1 MLYKSLICIQGYD
14 NGLRHAAISGAV
26 YLLLLVLGL
35 LFGGGSFIWV
45 PGILLAPVL
54 LLSCRRR
61 LGDGGRNP
69 WLSLI
74 ALLPWLIL
82 LLALST
88 DQAGSY
94 LIGALVLALALHAG
108 LALLPGGSRG
118 RGARSKRDYVQGY
131 CGPVPL
137 SAERKSKIRRVEPT
151 LGSDVH
157 GYSDNH
163 AQGYSDNQAH
173 GYADDHA
180 QGYSD
185 DHVYQSSDHDDNQ
198 PHHSGAGYIAAG
210 QQPEHPLSQAH
221 EPASFAA
228 ANSDHDIS
236 HDAISYGPGRSRYFD
251 SAPTEVD
258 TSAID
263 TEPGW
268 HTEKQ
273 ARHKVN
279 SAEPGVDDEVD
290 RTGSLSVLLLSWRD
304 AVLQLWQRLGSLSA
318 AQRKGLAIAA
328 LVTALLGLGLIIWL
342 LWPQAEPNDA
352 SGRETTE
359 IAAATSDRVTVRLPD
374 SFNLSL
380 DGDLLRMSWLGDTD
394 APGPLWDLAT
404 AKGDRRC
411 AELVFNNGTGYRP
424 MSVVIGDNGKVE
436 AAFSPLDS
444 QVIVQDMARRGSVKL
459 CGYDFSLKGSQ
470 AALGYVPAFRQ
481 LIE

>member
-88 DQAGSY
+88 DQDSSY

-108 LALLPGGSRG
+108 LALLPGGNRG

-151 LGSDVH
+151 LGSDV
-157 GYSDNH
+157 
-163 AQGYSDNQAH
+163 QGYSDNQ
-173 GYADDHA
+173 A

-198 PHHSGAGYIAAG
+198 PHHSGAGYSAAG
-210 QQPEHPLSQAH
+210 QQPEHPLSPAP

-251 SAPTEVD
+251 SAPTEGD
-258 TSAID
+258 TSAIG

-268 HTEKQ
+268 YTDKQ

-279 SAEPGVDDEVD
+279 STEPGFDDEVD

-304 AVLQLWQRLGSLSA
+304 AVLQLWQRLGGLSA

-359 IAAATSDRVTVRLPD
+359 IAAETSDRVTVRLPD
-374 SFNLSL
+374 SFSLSL

-470 AALGYVPAFRQ
+470 AALGSVPAFRQ

>member
-1 MLYKSLICIQGYD
+1 MYKSLICIQGYD

-88 DQAGSY
+88 DQDSSY

-108 LALLPGGSRG
+108 LVLLPGGNRG

-137 SAERKSKIRRVEPT
+137 SAERKTKIRRVEPT

-157 GYSDNH
+157 GYSDN
-163 AQGYSDNQAH
+163 
-173 GYADDHA
+173 HA

-198 PHHSGAGYIAAG
+198 PHHSGAGYSAAG
-210 QQPEHPLSQAH
+210 QQPGHPLSQAP

-268 HTEKQ
+268 HTDKQ

-279 SAEPGVDDEVD
+279 GAEPGFDDDEVD

-304 AVLQLWQRLGSLSA
+304 AILQLWQRLGSLSA
-318 AQRKGLAIAA
+318 VQRKGLAITV

-342 LWPQAEPNDA
+342 LWPQAEPNEA

-359 IAAATSDRVTVRLPD
+359 IAAETSDRVTVRLPD
-374 SFNLSL
+374 SFSLSL

-470 AALGYVPAFRQ
+470 AALGSVPAFRQ

>member
-26 YLLLLVLGL
+26 YFLLLVLGL
-35 LFGGGSFIWV
+35 LSGGGSFIWL

-61 LGDGGRNP
+61 LGDGGLNP

-82 LLALST
+82 LLTLGSG
-88 DQAGSY
+88 QEGSY

-163 AQGYSDNQAH
+163 AQGYSD
-173 GYADDHA
+173 
-180 QGYSD
+180 
-185 DHVYQSSDHDDNQ
+185 DHVYQSSDLDNNK
-198 PHHSGAGYIAAG
+198 PHHSSAGYSAAG
-210 QQPEHPLSQAH
+210 QQLEHPLSQAY

-268 HTEKQ
+268 HTDKQ

-279 SAEPGVDDEVD
+279 SAESGFDDEVD

-304 AVLQLWQRLGSLSA
+304 AVMQLWQRLGGFSA
-318 AQRKGLAIAA
+318 AQRKGFAIAA

-352 SGRETTE
+352 SGRDETTE
-359 IAAATSDRVTVRLPD
+359 IVAETSDRVTVRLPD
-374 SFNLSL
+374 SFSLSL

-470 AALGYVPAFRQ
+470 AALGSVPAFRQ
-481 LIE
+481 FIE

>member
-14 NGLRHAAISGAV
+14 NGLRHAAICGAV

-163 AQGYSDNQAH
+163 AQGYSD
-173 GYADDHA
+173 
-180 QGYSD
+180 
-185 DHVYQSSDHDDNQ
+185 DHVYQSSDLDNNK
-198 PHHSGAGYIAAG
+198 PHHSGAGYSAAG
-210 QQPEHPLSQAH
+210 QQLEHPLSQAY

-268 HTEKQ
+268 HTDKQ

-279 SAEPGVDDEVD
+279 STEPGFDDEVD

-304 AVLQLWQRLGSLSA
+304 AGMQLWQRLGSLSA
-318 AQRKGLAIAA
+318 AQRNGLAIAA

-352 SGRETTE
+352 SGREATE
-359 IAAATSDRVTVRLPD
+359 IAAETSDRVTVRLPD
-374 SFNLSL
+374 SFSLSL

-470 AALGYVPAFRQ
+470 AALGSVPAFRQ

>member
-45 PGILLAPVL
+45 LGILLAPVL

-88 DQAGSY
+88 DQDSSY

-108 LALLPGGSRG
+108 LALLPGGNRG

-137 SAERKSKIRRVEPT
+137 SAERKTKIRRVEPT

-157 GYSDNH
+157 GYADN
-163 AQGYSDNQAH
+163 
-173 GYADDHA
+173 HA

-185 DHVYQSSDHDDNQ
+185 DHVYQSSDHDNNQ
-198 PHHSGAGYIAAG
+198 PHHSGAGYSATG
-210 QQPEHPLSQAH
+210 QQPEHPMSPAP

-268 HTEKQ
+268 HTDKQ

-279 SAEPGVDDEVD
+279 STEPGVDDEVD

-304 AVLQLWQRLGSLSA
+304 AILQLWQRLGGLSA
-318 AQRKGLAIAA
+318 AQRKGLAITA

-359 IAAATSDRVTVRLPD
+359 IAAETSDRVTVRLPD
-374 SFNLSL
+374 SFSLSL

-470 AALGYVPAFRQ
+470 AALGSVPAFRQ

>member
-88 DQAGSY
+88 DQDSSY

-108 LALLPGGSRG
+108 LALLPGGNRG

-163 AQGYSDNQAH
+163 AQGYSD
-173 GYADDHA
+173 
-180 QGYSD
+180 
-185 DHVYQSSDHDDNQ
+185 DHVYQSSDLDNNK
-198 PHHSGAGYIAAG
+198 PHHSSAGYSAAG
-210 QQPEHPLSQAH
+210 QQLEHPLSQAY

-268 HTEKQ
+268 HTDKQ

-279 SAEPGVDDEVD
+279 STEPGVDDEVD

-328 LVTALLGLGLIIWL
+328 LVTALLGLGLSIWL
-342 LWPQAEPNDA
+342 LWPQAEPNEA

-470 AALGYVPAFRQ
+470 AALGSVPAFRQ

>member
-108 LALLPGGSRG
+108 LALLPGGNRG

-157 GYSDNH
+157 GYADN
-163 AQGYSDNQAH
+163 
-173 GYADDHA
+173 HA

-185 DHVYQSSDHDDNQ
+185 DHVYQSSDHDDNK
-198 PHHSGAGYIAAG
+198 PHNSGAGYNAAG
-210 QQPEHPLSQAH
+210 QQPGHPLSQAP

-236 HDAISYGPGRSRYFD
+236 HEAISYGPGRSRYFD
-251 SAPTEVD
+251 SAPTEGD
-258 TSAID
+258 ISAID

-268 HTEKQ
+268 HTDKQ

-279 SAEPGVDDEVD
+279 SAEPGVDDDEVD

-304 AVLQLWQRLGSLSA
+304 AILQLWQRLGSLSA

-328 LVTALLGLGLIIWL
+328 LVTALFGLGLIIWL

-359 IAAATSDRVTVRLPD
+359 IAAETSDRVTVRLPD
-374 SFNLSL
+374 SFSLSL

-470 AALGYVPAFRQ
+470 AALGSVPAFRQ

>member
-88 DQAGSY
+88 DQDSSY

-108 LALLPGGSRG
+108 LALLPGGNRG

-151 LGSDVH
+151 LGSDV
-157 GYSDNH
+157 
-163 AQGYSDNQAH
+163 QGYSDNQ
-173 GYADDHA
+173 A

-198 PHHSGAGYIAAG
+198 PHHSGAGYSAAG
-210 QQPEHPLSQAH
+210 QQPEHPLSQAY

-251 SAPTEVD
+251 SAPTEGD

-268 HTEKQ
+268 YTDKQ

-279 SAEPGVDDEVD
+279 SAEPGFDDEVD

-304 AVLQLWQRLGSLSA
+304 AILQLWQRLGSLSA
-318 AQRKGLAIAA
+318 AQRKGLAIAT

-352 SGRETTE
+352 SGREATE
-359 IAAATSDRVTVRLPD
+359 IAAETSDRVTVRLPD
-374 SFNLSL
+374 SFSLSL

-444 QVIVQDMARRGSVKL
+444 QVIVQDMARRGSVKF

-470 AALGYVPAFRQ
+470 AALGSVPAFRQ

>member
-88 DQAGSY
+88 DQDSSY

-108 LALLPGGSRG
+108 LALLPGGNRG

-151 LGSDVH
+151 LGSDV
-157 GYSDNH
+157 
-163 AQGYSDNQAH
+163 QGYSDNQ
-173 GYADDHA
+173 A

-198 PHHSGAGYIAAG
+198 PHHSGAGYSAAG
-210 QQPEHPLSQAH
+210 QQPGHPLSQAY

-251 SAPTEVD
+251 SVPTEGD
-258 TSAID
+258 ISAID

-268 HTEKQ
+268 YTDKQ

-279 SAEPGVDDEVD
+279 SAEPGFDDDEVD

-304 AVLQLWQRLGSLSA
+304 AILQLWQRLGGLSA

-359 IAAATSDRVTVRLPD
+359 IAAETSDRVTVRLPD
-374 SFNLSL
+374 SFSLSL

-470 AALGYVPAFRQ
+470 AALGSVPAFRQ

>member
-35 LFGGGSFIWV
+35 LLGGGSFIWV

-88 DQAGSY
+88 DQDSSY

-108 LALLPGGSRG
+108 LALLPGGNRG

-137 SAERKSKIRRVEPT
+137 SAERKTKIRRVEPT

-163 AQGYSDNQAH
+163 AQGYSD
-173 GYADDHA
+173 
-180 QGYSD
+180 
-185 DHVYQSSDHDDNQ
+185 DHVYQSSDLDNNK
-198 PHHSGAGYIAAG
+198 PHHSSAGYSAAG
-210 QQPEHPLSQAH
+210 QQLEHPLSQAY

-268 HTEKQ
+268 HTDKQ

-279 SAEPGVDDEVD
+279 STEPGFDDEVD

-318 AQRKGLAIAA
+318 AQRNGLAIAA

-352 SGRETTE
+352 SGREATE
-359 IAAATSDRVTVRLPD
+359 IAAETSDRVTVRLPD
-374 SFNLSL
+374 SFSLSL

-470 AALGYVPAFRQ
+470 AALGSVPAFRQ

>member
-26 YLLLLVLGL
+26 YFLLLVLGL
-35 LFGGGSFIWV
+35 LSGGGSFIWL

-61 LGDGGRNP
+61 LGDGGLNP

-82 LLALST
+82 LLTLGSG
-88 DQAGSY
+88 QEGSY
-94 LIGALVLALALHAG
+94 LIGALVLALALHTG
-108 LALLPGGSRG
+108 LALLPGGNRS
-118 RGARSKRDYVQGY
+118 RGARSQRDYVQGY

-137 SAERKSKIRRVEPT
+137 SAARKNKIRRVEPT
-151 LGSDVH
+151 LGGTSV
-157 GYSDNH
+157 
-163 AQGYSDNQAH
+163 
-173 GYADDHA
+173 
-180 QGYSD
+180 
-185 DHVYQSSDHDDNQ
+185 
-198 PHHSGAGYIAAG
+198 SGAEREPEPELAPDYAAERG
-210 QQPEHPLSQAH
+210 
-221 EPASFAA
+221 AA
-228 ANSDHDIS
+228 EYNAVHDLS

-251 SAPTEVD
+251 SAPTEGD
-258 TSAID
+258 ASAID

-268 HTEKQ
+268 HTDKQ
-273 ARHKVN
+273 ARHKGN
-279 SAEPGVDDEVD
+279 GAEPGFDDEID

-304 AVLQLWQRLGSLSA
+304 AVMLLWQRLGGFSA
-318 AQRKGLAIAA
+318 AQRKGFAIAA

-342 LWPQAEPNDA
+342 LWPQAEPNEA

-359 IAAATSDRVTVRLPD
+359 IAAETSDRVTVRLPD
-374 SFNLSL
+374 SFSLSL

-470 AALGYVPAFRQ
+470 AALGSVPAFRQ
-481 LIE
+481 FIE

>member
-1 MLYKSLICIQGYD
+1 MLYQSLICIQGYD
-14 NGLRHAAISGAV
+14 NGQRHAAISGAV
-26 YLLLLVLGL
+26 YFLLLVLGL
-35 LFGGGSFIWV
+35 LSGGGSFIWL
-45 PGILLAPVL
+45 PGVLLAPVL

-61 LGDGGRNP
+61 LGDGGLNP

-82 LLALST
+82 LLTL
-88 DQAGSY
+88 GSGQEGVY
-94 LIGALVLALALHAG
+94 LIGALVLALALHTG
-108 LALLPGGSRG
+108 LALLPGES
-118 RGARSKRDYVQGY
+118 RGARSQRDYVQGY

-137 SAERKSKIRRVEPT
+137 SAARKNKIRRVEPT
-151 LGSDVH
+151 LGGASVSGPEREPEPEFAPGNAAERGAAEYNAVH
-157 GYSDNH
+157 D
-163 AQGYSDNQAH
+163 
-173 GYADDHA
+173 
-180 QGYSD
+180 
-185 DHVYQSSDHDDNQ
+185 
-198 PHHSGAGYIAAG
+198 
-210 QQPEHPLSQAH
+210 L
-221 EPASFAA
+221 
-228 ANSDHDIS
+228 S

-251 SAPTEVD
+251 SAPTEGD
-258 TSAID
+258 TSAIE

-268 HTEKQ
+268 HTDKQ

-279 SAEPGVDDEVD
+279 SAEPGFDDEVD

-304 AVLQLWQRLGSLSA
+304 AGMQLWQRLGGFSA

-328 LVTALLGLGLIIWL
+328 LVTALLGLGMIIWL
-342 LWPQAEPNDA
+342 LWPQAEPNEA
-352 SGRETTE
+352 SGNDETTE
-359 IAAATSDRVTVRLPD
+359 IAAETSDWVTVRLPD
-374 SFNLSL
+374 SFSLSL

-394 APGPLWDLAT
+394 APGPLWDLTT

-459 CGYDFSLKGSQ
+459 CGYDFSLKGSL
-470 AALGYVPAFRQ
+470 AALGSVPAFRQ

>member
-1 MLYKSLICIQGYD
+1 MYKSLICIQGYD
-14 NGLRHAAISGAV
+14 NGLRHAAICGAV

-163 AQGYSDNQAH
+163 AQGYSD
-173 GYADDHA
+173 
-180 QGYSD
+180 
-185 DHVYQSSDHDDNQ
+185 DHVYQSSDLDNNK
-198 PHHSGAGYIAAG
+198 PHHSGAGYSAAG
-210 QQPEHPLSQAH
+210 QQLEHPLSQAY

-268 HTEKQ
+268 HTDKQ

-279 SAEPGVDDEVD
+279 STEPGFDDEVD

-304 AVLQLWQRLGSLSA
+304 AGMQLWQRLGSLSA
-318 AQRKGLAIAA
+318 AQRNGLAIAA

-352 SGRETTE
+352 SGREATE
-359 IAAATSDRVTVRLPD
+359 IAAETSDRVTVRLPD
-374 SFNLSL
+374 SFSLSL

-470 AALGYVPAFRQ
+470 AALGSVPAFRQ

>member
-1 MLYKSLICIQGYD
+1 MYKSLICIQGYD

-88 DQAGSY
+88 DQDSSY

-108 LALLPGGSRG
+108 LALLPGGNRG

-151 LGSDVH
+151 LGSDVQ
-157 GYSDNH
+157 GFSDN
-163 AQGYSDNQAH
+163 
-173 GYADDHA
+173 HA

-198 PHHSGAGYIAAG
+198 PHHSGAGYSAAG
-210 QQPEHPLSQAH
+210 QQPGHPLSQAY

-236 HDAISYGPGRSRYFD
+236 HDAISYGPGRSRHFD
-251 SAPTEVD
+251 SVPTEGD
-258 TSAID
+258 ISAID

-268 HTEKQ
+268 YTDKQ

-279 SAEPGVDDEVD
+279 SAEPGFDDDEVD

-304 AVLQLWQRLGSLSA
+304 AILQLWQRLGGLSA
-318 AQRKGLAIAA
+318 AKRKGLAIAA

-359 IAAATSDRVTVRLPD
+359 IAAETSDRVTVRLPD
-374 SFNLSL
+374 SFSLSL

-470 AALGYVPAFRQ
+470 AALGSVPAFRQ

>member
-1 MLYKSLICIQGYD
+1 MYKSLICIQGYD

-45 PGILLAPVL
+45 LGILLAPVL

-88 DQAGSY
+88 DQDSSY

-108 LALLPGGSRG
+108 LALLPGGNRG

-137 SAERKSKIRRVEPT
+137 SAERKTKIRRVEPT

-157 GYSDNH
+157 GYADN
-163 AQGYSDNQAH
+163 
-173 GYADDHA
+173 HA

-185 DHVYQSSDHDDNQ
+185 DHVYQSSDHDNNK
-198 PHHSGAGYIAAG
+198 PHHSGAGYSATG
-210 QQPEHPLSQAH
+210 QQPEHPMSPAP

-268 HTEKQ
+268 HTDKQ

-279 SAEPGVDDEVD
+279 STEPGVDDEVD

-304 AVLQLWQRLGSLSA
+304 AILQLWQRLGGLSA
-318 AQRKGLAIAA
+318 AQRKGLAITA

-359 IAAATSDRVTVRLPD
+359 IAAETSDRVTVRLPD
-374 SFNLSL
+374 SFSLSL

-470 AALGYVPAFRQ
+470 AALGSVPAFRQ

>member
-1 MLYKSLICIQGYD
+1 MLYQSLICIQGYD

-35 LFGGGSFIWV
+35 LSGGGSFIWL
-45 PGILLAPVL
+45 PGVLLAPVL

-61 LGDGGRNP
+61 LGDGGLNP

-82 LLALST
+82 LLTL
-88 DQAGSY
+88 GSGQEGGY
-94 LIGALVLALALHAG
+94 LIGALVLALALHTG
-108 LALLPGGSRG
+108 LALLPGESRD
-118 RGARSKRDYVQGY
+118 ARSQRDYVQGY

-137 SAERKSKIRRVEPT
+137 SAARKNKIRRVEPT
-151 LGSDVH
+151 LGGNSV
-157 GYSDNH
+157 
-163 AQGYSDNQAH
+163 
-173 GYADDHA
+173 
-180 QGYSD
+180 
-185 DHVYQSSDHDDNQ
+185 
-198 PHHSGAGYIAAG
+198 SGAEREREPEPEFAPGNAAERG
-210 QQPEHPLSQAH
+210 
-221 EPASFAA
+221 AA
-228 ANSDHDIS
+228 EYNAVHDLS

-251 SAPTEVD
+251 SAPTEGD
-258 TSAID
+258 TSAIN
-263 TEPGW
+263 TEPDW
-268 HTEKQ
+268 HTDKQ
-273 ARHKVN
+273 AKHKVN
-279 SAEPGVDDEVD
+279 GAEPGFDDEVD

-304 AVLQLWQRLGSLSA
+304 AGMQLWQRLGGFSA

-328 LVTALLGLGLIIWL
+328 LVTALLGLGMIIWL
-342 LWPQAEPNDA
+342 LWPQAEPNEA
-352 SGRETTE
+352 SGNDETTE
-359 IAAATSDRVTVRLPD
+359 IAAETSDRVTVRLPD
-374 SFNLSL
+374 SFSLSL

-459 CGYDFSLKGSQ
+459 CGYDFSLKGSL
-470 AALGYVPAFRQ
+470 AALGSVPAFRQ

>member
-26 YLLLLVLGL
+26 YFLLLVLGL
-35 LFGGGSFIWV
+35 LSGGGSFIWL

-61 LGDGGRNP
+61 LGDGGLNP

-82 LLALST
+82 LLTLGSG
-88 DQAGSY
+88 QEGSY
-94 LIGALVLALALHAG
+94 LIGALVLALALHTG
-108 LALLPGGSRG
+108 LALLPGGNRG
-118 RGARSKRDYVQGY
+118 RGARSQRDYVQGY

-137 SAERKSKIRRVEPT
+137 SAERKNKIRRVEPT
-151 LGSDVH
+151 LGGASVLEPEPEL
-157 GYSDNH
+157 
-163 AQGYSDNQAH
+163 AP
-173 GYADDHA
+173 GYAA
-180 QGYSD
+180 ERGATEYNA
-185 DHVYQSSDHDDNQ
+185 VHD
-198 PHHSGAGYIAAG
+198 
-210 QQPEHPLSQAH
+210 L
-221 EPASFAA
+221 
-228 ANSDHDIS
+228 S

-251 SAPTEVD
+251 SAPSDGDASE
-258 TSAID
+258 IN

-268 HTEKQ
+268 HTDKQ

-279 SAEPGVDDEVD
+279 SAESGFDDEVD

-304 AVLQLWQRLGSLSA
+304 AVMQLWQRLGGFSA
-318 AQRKGLAIAA
+318 AQSKGFAIAA

-352 SGRETTE
+352 SGRDETTE
-359 IAAATSDRVTVRLPD
+359 IVAETSDRVTVRLPD
-374 SFNLSL
+374 SFSLSL

-470 AALGYVPAFRQ
+470 AALGSVPAFRQ
-481 LIE
+481 FIE

>member
-88 DQAGSY
+88 DQDSSY

-108 LALLPGGSRG
+108 LALLPGGNRG

-157 GYSDNH
+157 GYADN
-163 AQGYSDNQAH
+163 
-173 GYADDHA
+173 HA

-198 PHHSGAGYIAAG
+198 PHHSGAGYSAAG
-210 QQPEHPLSQAH
+210 QQPEHPLSQAP

-251 SAPTEVD
+251 SAPTEGD
-258 TSAID
+258 ISAID

-268 HTEKQ
+268 HTDKQ

-304 AVLQLWQRLGSLSA
+304 AILQLWQRLGGLSA

-328 LVTALLGLGLIIWL
+328 LVTALFGLGLIIWL

-470 AALGYVPAFRQ
+470 AALGSVPAFRQ

>member
-1 MLYKSLICIQGYD
+1 MYKSLICIQGYD

-88 DQAGSY
+88 DQDSSY

-108 LALLPGGSRG
+108 LALLPGGNRG

-151 LGSDVH
+151 LGSDV
-157 GYSDNH
+157 
-163 AQGYSDNQAH
+163 QGYSDNQ
-173 GYADDHA
+173 A

-198 PHHSGAGYIAAG
+198 PHHSGAGYSAAG
-210 QQPEHPLSQAH
+210 QQPEHPLSQAY

-251 SAPTEVD
+251 SAPTEGD
-258 TSAID
+258 ISAID

-268 HTEKQ
+268 YTDKQ

-279 SAEPGVDDEVD
+279 SAEPGFDDEVD

-304 AVLQLWQRLGSLSA
+304 AILQLWQRLGGLSA

-328 LVTALLGLGLIIWL
+328 LVTALFGLGLIIWL

-352 SGRETTE
+352 SGREATE
-359 IAAATSDRVTVRLPD
+359 IAAETSDRVTVRLPD
-374 SFNLSL
+374 SFSLSL

-470 AALGYVPAFRQ
+470 AALGSVPAFRQ

>member
-14 NGLRHAAISGAV
+14 NGLRHAAICGAV

-88 DQAGSY
+88 DQDSSY

-108 LALLPGGSRG
+108 LALLPGGNRG

-151 LGSDVH
+151 LGSDV
-157 GYSDNH
+157 
-163 AQGYSDNQAH
+163 QGYSDNQ
-173 GYADDHA
+173 A

-198 PHHSGAGYIAAG
+198 PHHSGAGYSAAG
-210 QQPEHPLSQAH
+210 QQPEHPLSQAY

-251 SAPTEVD
+251 SAPTEGD

-268 HTEKQ
+268 YTDKQ

-279 SAEPGVDDEVD
+279 SAEPGFDDEVD

-304 AVLQLWQRLGSLSA
+304 AILQLWQRLGSLSA
-318 AQRKGLAIAA
+318 AQRKGLAIAT

-352 SGRETTE
+352 SGREATE
-359 IAAATSDRVTVRLPD
+359 IAAETSDRVTVRLPD
-374 SFNLSL
+374 SFSLSL

-470 AALGYVPAFRQ
+470 AALGSVPAFRQ

>member
-1 MLYKSLICIQGYD
+1 M
-14 NGLRHAAISGAV
+14 
-26 YLLLLVLGL
+26 
-35 LFGGGSFIWV
+35 
-45 PGILLAPVL
+45 
-54 LLSCRRR
+54 
-61 LGDGGRNP
+61 
-69 WLSLI
+69 SLI

-88 DQAGSY
+88 DQDGIY

-108 LALLPGGSRG
+108 LALLPGGNRG

-185 DHVYQSSDHDDNQ
+185 DHVYQSSDLDNNQ
-198 PHHSGAGYIAAG
+198 PHHSSAGYSAAG
-210 QQPEHPLSQAH
+210 QQPEHPLSQAY

-268 HTEKQ
+268 YTDKQ

-279 SAEPGVDDEVD
+279 SAEPGFDDEVD

-318 AQRKGLAIAA
+318 AQRNGLAIAA

-352 SGRETTE
+352 SGREATE
-359 IAAATSDRVTVRLPD
+359 IAAETSDRVTVRLPD
-374 SFNLSL
+374 SFSLSL

-394 APGPLWDLAT
+394 ALAPCGIWLPPRAIAAAPSWCSTMALAIGPCRSLSAIT
-404 AKGDRRC
+404 AR
-411 AELVFNNGTGYRP
+411 
-424 MSVVIGDNGKVE
+424 
-436 AAFSPLDS
+436 
-444 QVIVQDMARRGSVKL
+444 
-459 CGYDFSLKGSQ
+459 
-470 AALGYVPAFRQ
+470 
-481 LIE
+481 

>member
-14 NGLRHAAISGAV
+14 NGLRHAVISGAV

-88 DQAGSY
+88 DQDSSY

-108 LALLPGGSRG
+108 LALLPGGSRS

-163 AQGYSDNQAH
+163 AQGYSD
-173 GYADDHA
+173 
-180 QGYSD
+180 
-185 DHVYQSSDHDDNQ
+185 DHVYQSSDLDNNK
-198 PHHSGAGYIAAG
+198 PHHSSAGYSAAG
-210 QQPEHPLSQAH
+210 QQLEHPLSPAY

-268 HTEKQ
+268 HTDKQ

-279 SAEPGVDDEVD
+279 STEPGFDDEVD

-318 AQRKGLAIAA
+318 AQRNGLAIAA

-359 IAAATSDRVTVRLPD
+359 IAAETSDRVTVRLPD
-374 SFNLSL
+374 SFSLSL

-470 AALGYVPAFRQ
+470 AALGSVPAFRQ

>member
-1 MLYKSLICIQGYD
+1 MYKSLICIQGYD

-88 DQAGSY
+88 DQDSSY

-108 LALLPGGSRG
+108 LALLPGGNRG

-151 LGSDVH
+151 LGSDV
-157 GYSDNH
+157 
-163 AQGYSDNQAH
+163 QGYSDNQ
-173 GYADDHA
+173 A

-198 PHHSGAGYIAAG
+198 PHHSGAGYSAAG
-210 QQPEHPLSQAH
+210 QQPEHPLSQAY

-251 SAPTEVD
+251 SAPTEGD

-268 HTEKQ
+268 YTDKQ

-279 SAEPGVDDEVD
+279 SAEPGFDDEVD

-304 AVLQLWQRLGSLSA
+304 AILQLWQRLGSLSA
-318 AQRKGLAIAA
+318 AQRKGLAIAT

-352 SGRETTE
+352 SGREATE
-359 IAAATSDRVTVRLPD
+359 IAAETSDRVTVRLPD
-374 SFNLSL
+374 SFSLSL

-444 QVIVQDMARRGSVKL
+444 QVIVQDMARRGSVKF

-470 AALGYVPAFRQ
+470 AALGSVPAFRQ

>member
-163 AQGYSDNQAH
+163 AQGYSD
-173 GYADDHA
+173 
-180 QGYSD
+180 
-185 DHVYQSSDHDDNQ
+185 DHVYQSSDLDNNK
-198 PHHSGAGYIAAG
+198 PHHSSAGYSAAG
-210 QQPEHPLSQAH
+210 QQLEHPLSQAY

-268 HTEKQ
+268 HTDKQ

-279 SAEPGVDDEVD
+279 STEPGFDDEVD

-318 AQRKGLAIAA
+318 AQRNGLAIAA

-352 SGRETTE
+352 SGREATE

-374 SFNLSL
+374 SFSLSL

-470 AALGYVPAFRQ
+470 AALGSVPAFRQ

>member
-88 DQAGSY
+88 DQDSSY

-108 LALLPGGSRG
+108 LALLPGGNRG

-151 LGSDVH
+151 LGSDVQ
-157 GYSDNH
+157 GFSDN
-163 AQGYSDNQAH
+163 
-173 GYADDHA
+173 HA

-198 PHHSGAGYIAAG
+198 PHHSGAGYSAAG
-210 QQPEHPLSQAH
+210 QQPGHPLSQAY

-251 SAPTEVD
+251 SVPTEGD
-258 TSAID
+258 ISAID

-268 HTEKQ
+268 YTDKQ

-279 SAEPGVDDEVD
+279 SAEPGFDDDEVD

-304 AVLQLWQRLGSLSA
+304 AILQLWQRLGGLSA

-359 IAAATSDRVTVRLPD
+359 IAAETSDRVTVRLPD
-374 SFNLSL
+374 SFSLSL

-470 AALGYVPAFRQ
+470 AALGSVPAFRQ

>member
-1 MLYKSLICIQGYD
+1 MYKSLICIQGYD

-163 AQGYSDNQAH
+163 AQGYSD
-173 GYADDHA
+173 
-180 QGYSD
+180 
-185 DHVYQSSDHDDNQ
+185 DHVYQSSDLDNNK
-198 PHHSGAGYIAAG
+198 PHHSSAGYSAAG
-210 QQPEHPLSQAH
+210 QQLEHPLSQAY

-268 HTEKQ
+268 HTDKQ

-279 SAEPGVDDEVD
+279 STEPGFDDEVD

-318 AQRKGLAIAA
+318 AQRNGLAIAA

-352 SGRETTE
+352 SGREATE

-374 SFNLSL
+374 SFSLSL

-470 AALGYVPAFRQ
+470 AALGSVPAFRQ

>member
-163 AQGYSDNQAH
+163 AQGYSD
-173 GYADDHA
+173 
-180 QGYSD
+180 
-185 DHVYQSSDHDDNQ
+185 DHVYQSSDLDNNK
-198 PHHSGAGYIAAG
+198 PHHSSAGYSAAG
-210 QQPEHPLSQAH
+210 QQLEHPLSQAY

-268 HTEKQ
+268 HTDKQ

-279 SAEPGVDDEVD
+279 STEPGFDDEVD

-318 AQRKGLAIAA
+318 AQRNGLAIAA

-352 SGRETTE
+352 SGREATE
-359 IAAATSDRVTVRLPD
+359 IAAETSDRVTVRLPD
-374 SFNLSL
+374 SFSLSL

-470 AALGYVPAFRQ
+470 AALGSVPAFRQ

>member
-163 AQGYSDNQAH
+163 AQGYSD
-173 GYADDHA
+173 
-180 QGYSD
+180 
-185 DHVYQSSDHDDNQ
+185 DHVYQSSDLDNNK
-198 PHHSGAGYIAAG
+198 PHHSSAGYSAAG
-210 QQPEHPLSQAH
+210 QPLEHPLSQAY

-268 HTEKQ
+268 HTDKQ

-279 SAEPGVDDEVD
+279 STEPGFDDEVD

-318 AQRKGLAIAA
+318 AQRNGLAIAA

-352 SGRETTE
+352 SGREATE
-359 IAAATSDRVTVRLPD
+359 IAAETSDRVTVRLPD
-374 SFNLSL
+374 SFSLSL

-470 AALGYVPAFRQ
+470 AALGSVPAFRQ

>member
-88 DQAGSY
+88 DQDSSY

-108 LALLPGGSRG
+108 LVLLPGGNRG

-137 SAERKSKIRRVEPT
+137 SAERKTKIRRVEPT

-157 GYSDNH
+157 GYSDN
-163 AQGYSDNQAH
+163 
-173 GYADDHA
+173 HA

-198 PHHSGAGYIAAG
+198 PHHSGAGYSAAG
-210 QQPEHPLSQAH
+210 QQPGHPLSQAP

-268 HTEKQ
+268 HTDKQ

-279 SAEPGVDDEVD
+279 GAEPGFDDDEVD

-304 AVLQLWQRLGSLSA
+304 AILQLWQRLGSLSA
-318 AQRKGLAIAA
+318 VQRKGLAITV

-342 LWPQAEPNDA
+342 LWPQAEPNEA

-359 IAAATSDRVTVRLPD
+359 IAAETSDRVTVRLPD
-374 SFNLSL
+374 SFSLSL

-470 AALGYVPAFRQ
+470 AALGSVPAFRQ

>member
-88 DQAGSY
+88 DQDGSY

-108 LALLPGGSRG
+108 LALLPGGNRG

-151 LGSDVH
+151 LGGDVH
-157 GYSDNH
+157 GYADN
-163 AQGYSDNQAH
+163 
-173 GYADDHA
+173 HA

-185 DHVYQSSDHDDNQ
+185 DHVYQSSDHDNNK
-198 PHHSGAGYIAAG
+198 PHHSGAGYSATG
-210 QQPEHPLSQAH
+210 QQPEHPMSPAP

-268 HTEKQ
+268 HTDKQ

-279 SAEPGVDDEVD
+279 STEPGVDDEVD

-304 AVLQLWQRLGSLSA
+304 AVLQFWQRLGSLSA
-318 AQRKGLAIAA
+318 AQRKGLAITA

-359 IAAATSDRVTVRLPD
+359 IAAETSDRVTVRLPD
-374 SFNLSL
+374 SFSLSL

-394 APGPLWDLAT
+394 APGPLWDLAS

-470 AALGYVPAFRQ
+470 AALGSVPAFRQ

>member
-163 AQGYSDNQAH
+163 AQGYSD
-173 GYADDHA
+173 
-180 QGYSD
+180 
-185 DHVYQSSDHDDNQ
+185 DHVYQSSDLDNNK
-198 PHHSGAGYIAAG
+198 PHHSGAGYSAAG
-210 QQPEHPLSQAH
+210 QQPEHPLSQAY

-251 SAPTEVD
+251 SAPTEGD
-258 TSAID
+258 ISAID

-268 HTEKQ
+268 YTDKQ

-279 SAEPGVDDEVD
+279 SAEPGFDDEVD

-318 AQRKGLAIAA
+318 AQRNGLAIAA

-352 SGRETTE
+352 SGREATE
-359 IAAATSDRVTVRLPD
+359 IAAETSDRVTVRLPD
-374 SFNLSL
+374 SFSLSL
-380 DGDLLRMSWLGDTD
+380 DGYLLRMSWLGDTD

-470 AALGYVPAFRQ
+470 AALGSVPAFRQ

>member
-88 DQAGSY
+88 DQDSSY
-94 LIGALVLALALHAG
+94 LIGALVLALVLHAG
-108 LALLPGGSRG
+108 LALLPGGNRG

-151 LGSDVH
+151 LGSDV
-157 GYSDNH
+157 
-163 AQGYSDNQAH
+163 QGYSDNQ
-173 GYADDHA
+173 A

-198 PHHSGAGYIAAG
+198 PHHSGAGYSAAG
-210 QQPEHPLSQAH
+210 QQPEHPLSQAY

-251 SAPTEVD
+251 SAPTEGD
-258 TSAID
+258 ISAID

-268 HTEKQ
+268 YTDKQ

-279 SAEPGVDDEVD
+279 SAEPGFDDEVD

-304 AVLQLWQRLGSLSA
+304 AILQLWQWLGGLSA

-470 AALGYVPAFRQ
+470 AALGSVPAFRQ

>member
-1 MLYKSLICIQGYD
+1 MYKSLICIQGYD
-14 NGLRHAAISGAV
+14 NGLRHAAISGTV

-163 AQGYSDNQAH
+163 TQGYSDN
-173 GYADDHA
+173 HA
-180 QGYSD
+180 QSYSD
-185 DHVYQSSDHDDNQ
+185 DHVYQSSDLDNNK
-198 PHHSGAGYIAAG
+198 PHHSSAGYSAAG
-210 QQPEHPLSQAH
+210 QQLEHPLSQAY

-251 SAPTEVD
+251 SAPTEGD
-258 TSAID
+258 ISAIE

-279 SAEPGVDDEVD
+279 SAEPGFDDDEVD

-304 AVLQLWQRLGSLSA
+304 AILQLWQRLGGLSA

-359 IAAATSDRVTVRLPD
+359 IAAETSDRVTVRLPD
-374 SFNLSL
+374 SFSLSL

-444 QVIVQDMARRGSVKL
+444 QVIVQDMARRGSVQL

-470 AALGYVPAFRQ
+470 AALGSVPAFRQ

>member
-163 AQGYSDNQAH
+163 AQGYSD
-173 GYADDHA
+173 
-180 QGYSD
+180 
-185 DHVYQSSDHDDNQ
+185 DHVYQSSDLDNNK
-198 PHHSGAGYIAAG
+198 PHHSGAGYSAAG
-210 QQPEHPLSQAH
+210 QQPEHPLSQAY

-251 SAPTEVD
+251 SAPTEGD
-258 TSAID
+258 ISAID

-268 HTEKQ
+268 YTDKQ

-279 SAEPGVDDEVD
+279 SAEPGFDDEVD

-318 AQRKGLAIAA
+318 AQRNGLAIAA

-352 SGRETTE
+352 SGREATE
-359 IAAATSDRVTVRLPD
+359 IAAETSDRVTVRLPD
-374 SFNLSL
+374 SFSLSL

-470 AALGYVPAFRQ
+470 AALGSVPAFRQ

>member
-26 YLLLLVLGL
+26 YFLLLVLGL

-108 LALLPGGSRG
+108 LALLPGGNRG

-137 SAERKSKIRRVEPT
+137 SAERKTKIRRVEPT

-163 AQGYSDNQAH
+163 AQGYSDNQA
-173 GYADDHA
+173 
-180 QGYSD
+180 QG
-185 DHVYQSSDHDDNQ
+185 
-198 PHHSGAGYIAAG
+198 
-210 QQPEHPLSQAH
+210 
-221 EPASFAA
+221 FAA

-251 SAPTEVD
+251 SVPTEVD

-268 HTEKQ
+268 HTDKQ

-279 SAEPGVDDEVD
+279 STEPGVDDEVD

-304 AVLQLWQRLGSLSA
+304 AVLQFWQRLGSLSA
-318 AQRKGLAIAA
+318 AQRKGLAITA

-374 SFNLSL
+374 SFSLSL

-470 AALGYVPAFRQ
+470 AALGSVPAFRQ

>member
-88 DQAGSY
+88 DQDSSY

-108 LALLPGGSRG
+108 LVLLPGGNRG

-163 AQGYSDNQAH
+163 AQGYSD
-173 GYADDHA
+173 
-180 QGYSD
+180 
-185 DHVYQSSDHDDNQ
+185 DHVYQSSDLDNNK
-198 PHHSGAGYIAAG
+198 PHHSSAGYSAAG
-210 QQPEHPLSQAH
+210 QQLEHPLSQAY

-268 HTEKQ
+268 HTDKQ

-279 SAEPGVDDEVD
+279 SAEPGFDDEVD

-304 AVLQLWQRLGSLSA
+304 AILQLWQRLGSLSA
-318 AQRKGLAIAA
+318 AQRKGLAITA

-470 AALGYVPAFRQ
+470 AALGSVPAFRQ

>member
-1 MLYKSLICIQGYD
+1 MYKSLICIQGYD

-35 LFGGGSFIWV
+35 LLGGGSFIWV

-151 LGSDVH
+151 LGSDV
-157 GYSDNH
+157 
-163 AQGYSDNQAH
+163 QGYSDNQAH

-185 DHVYQSSDHDDNQ
+185 DHVYQSSDLDNNK
-198 PHHSGAGYIAAG
+198 PHHSSAGYSAAG
-210 QQPEHPLSQAH
+210 QQPERPLSQAY
-221 EPASFAA
+221 ELASFAA

-251 SAPTEVD
+251 SAPTEGD

-268 HTEKQ
+268 HTDKQ

-279 SAEPGVDDEVD
+279 STEPGFDDEVD

-304 AVLQLWQRLGSLSA
+304 AVLQFWQRLGGLSA
-318 AQRKGLAIAA
+318 AQRKGLAITA

-359 IAAATSDRVTVRLPD
+359 IAAETSDRVTVRLPD

-380 DGDLLRMSWLGDTD
+380 DGDLLGMSWLGDTD

-470 AALGYVPAFRQ
+470 AALGSVPAFRQ

>member
-26 YLLLLVLGL
+26 YFLLLVLGL
-35 LFGGGSFIWV
+35 LSGGGSFIWL

-61 LGDGGRNP
+61 LGDGGLNP

-82 LLALST
+82 LLTLGSG
-88 DQAGSY
+88 QEGSY
-94 LIGALVLALALHAG
+94 LIGALVLALALHTG
-108 LALLPGGSRG
+108 LALLPGGNRG
-118 RGARSKRDYVQGY
+118 RGARSQRDYVQGY

-137 SAERKSKIRRVEPT
+137 SAARKNKIRRVEPT
-151 LGSDVH
+151 LGGTSV
-157 GYSDNH
+157 
-163 AQGYSDNQAH
+163 
-173 GYADDHA
+173 
-180 QGYSD
+180 
-185 DHVYQSSDHDDNQ
+185 
-198 PHHSGAGYIAAG
+198 SGAEREPEPELAPDYATERGAA
-210 QQPEHPLSQAH
+210 EYNAV
-221 EPASFAA
+221 
-228 ANSDHDIS
+228 HDLS

-251 SAPTEVD
+251 SAPTEGD
-258 TSAID
+258 ASAID

-268 HTEKQ
+268 HTDKQ
-273 ARHKVN
+273 ARHKGN
-279 SAEPGVDDEVD
+279 GAEPGFDDEID

-304 AVLQLWQRLGSLSA
+304 AVMQLWQRLGGFSA
-318 AQRKGLAIAA
+318 AQRKGFAIAA

-359 IAAATSDRVTVRLPD
+359 SAAETSDRVTVRLPD
-374 SFNLSL
+374 SFSLSL

-470 AALGYVPAFRQ
+470 AALGSVPAFRQ
-481 LIE
+481 FIE

>member
-35 LFGGGSFIWV
+35 LLGGGSFIWV

-88 DQAGSY
+88 DQDGSY

-108 LALLPGGSRG
+108 LALLPGGNRG

-151 LGSDVH
+151 LGSDV
-157 GYSDNH
+157 
-163 AQGYSDNQAH
+163 QGYSDNQ
-173 GYADDHA
+173 A

-198 PHHSGAGYIAAG
+198 PHHSGAGYSAAG
-210 QQPEHPLSQAH
+210 QQPEHPLSQAY

-236 HDAISYGPGRSRYFD
+236 NDAISYGPGRSRYFD
-251 SAPTEVD
+251 SAPTEGD
-258 TSAID
+258 ISAID

-268 HTEKQ
+268 YTDKQ

-279 SAEPGVDDEVD
+279 SAEPGFDDEVD

-304 AVLQLWQRLGSLSA
+304 AVLQLWQRLGGLSA
-318 AQRKGLAIAA
+318 AQRKGLAITA

-352 SGRETTE
+352 SGREATE
-359 IAAATSDRVTVRLPD
+359 IAAETSDRVTVRLPD
-374 SFNLSL
+374 SFSLSL

-470 AALGYVPAFRQ
+470 AALGSVPAFRQ

>member
-88 DQAGSY
+88 DQDSSY

-108 LALLPGGSRG
+108 LALLPGGNRG

-151 LGSDVH
+151 LGSDV
-157 GYSDNH
+157 
-163 AQGYSDNQAH
+163 QGYSDNQ
-173 GYADDHA
+173 A

-198 PHHSGAGYIAAG
+198 PHHSGAGYSAAG
-210 QQPEHPLSQAH
+210 QQPEHPLSQAY

-251 SAPTEVD
+251 SAPTEGD
-258 TSAID
+258 ISAID

-268 HTEKQ
+268 YTDKQ

-279 SAEPGVDDEVD
+279 SAEPGFDDEVD

-304 AVLQLWQRLGSLSA
+304 AILQLWQRLGGLSA

-328 LVTALLGLGLIIWL
+328 LVTALFGLGLIIWL

-352 SGRETTE
+352 SGREATE
-359 IAAATSDRVTVRLPD
+359 IAAETSDRVTVRLPD
-374 SFNLSL
+374 SFSLSL

-470 AALGYVPAFRQ
+470 AALGSVPAFRQ